1 MSEEDNSIPQV
12 MVSSDDFNQ
21 IVAKLDDAEE
31 KVDFTVGEYYQRLG
45 QQNCRDVGILYGII
59 IGLIIL
65 IVAIKFGITSMLS
78 ALL

>member
-45 QQNCRDVGILYGII
+45 QQNGRDVGILNYFNCSHKIWYNFNVICLI
-59 IGLIIL
+59 IGGLYL
-65 IVAIKFGITSMLS
+65 C
-78 ALL
+78 

>member
-1 MSEEDNSIPQV
+1 MSEESVPQV

-45 QQNCRDVGILYGII
+45 QQSGRDVGILYGII
-59 IGLIIL
+59 LGLIIL
-65 IVAIKFGITSMLS
+65 IVAIRFGVASMLS
-78 ALL
+78 TLI

>member
-12 MVSSDDFNQ
+12 MVYSDDFNQ

-45 QQNCRDVGILYGII
+45 QQNGRDVGILYGII